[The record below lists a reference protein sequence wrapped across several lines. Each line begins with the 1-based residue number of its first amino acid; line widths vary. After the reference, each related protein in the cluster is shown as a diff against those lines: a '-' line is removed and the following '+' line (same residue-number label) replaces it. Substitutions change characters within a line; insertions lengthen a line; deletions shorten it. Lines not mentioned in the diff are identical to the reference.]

1 MCGVIQGN
9 KKWKKVNE
17 IFKEDGEKGVLL
29 SWFIENKNWR
39 KYATEHFK
47 KYSLVE
53 LLSFIVYHGD

>member
-17 IFKEDGEKGVLL
+17 IFKVDGEKGVSL

-39 KYATEHFK
+39 KYVTEHLK
-47 KYSLVE
+47 KNSLVE

>member
-17 IFKEDGEKGVLL
+17 IFKVDGEKGVSL

-39 KYATEHFK
+39 KYVTEHLK
-47 KYSLVE
+47 K
-53 LLSFIVYHGD
+53 IVL